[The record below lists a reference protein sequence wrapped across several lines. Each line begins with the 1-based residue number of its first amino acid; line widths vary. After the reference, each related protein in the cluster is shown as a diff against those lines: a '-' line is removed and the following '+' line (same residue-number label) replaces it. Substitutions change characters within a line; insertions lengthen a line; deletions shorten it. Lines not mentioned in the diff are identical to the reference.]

1 MDSHGFLRALT
12 IVLCTAGVTTV
23 LCQKLRLPVVL
34 GYIVAGLIVGPHVPI
49 PLVADREAVA
59 LVSELGV
66 ILLMFALGLEFSLQK
81 LVKIGATAGVTAVVQ
96 SSIMVWLG
104 YMAGRAFGWTPR
116 ESIFAG
122 AIIAISSTTIIA
134 KVFDEQRVKGSLREL
149 VVGVLVIEDLIGI
162 LLMAILTALASGDE
176 MSASVLWKSG
186 GRLAAFLA
194 GLVIVGL
201 LIVPRMMRAVVSF
214 QRAETTLVASIGVCF
229 AGALLAHEFG
239 YSVALGAFIAGS
251 LVAESGHEKEI
262 EHLIVPVRD
271 MFGAVFFVSVGMM
284 IDPRLVMVH
293 WLAIVVLTVI
303 VIVGK
308 VVGVSLGAFLTG
320 QSARTSIQAGMSLA
334 QIGEFSFI
342 IAGLGISLDA
352 TGNFL
357 YPIAVAVSAITTLT
371 TPWLI
376 QNSDRAASFVDRKL
390 PKPLQTFAALYA
402 SWLENARTAPPRK
415 TAGASARRF
424 ALLLALDAALL
435 AAIVIGAAVF
445 YERISESLSSQFG
458 LAAGVSKVSVVISAT
473 ALATP
478 FAIGI
483 VRISRRLATTLADA
497 SMPSPDGSRM
507 DRAAAP
513 RRALVVTLQIAAILV
528 VALLL
533 LAVTQPFLP
542 SVPAT
547 LALLVLLA
555 VSGFA
560 FWRGATNL
568 HGHVRAGAQ
577 MFGEALAAH
586 AREGAPT
593 HGVRPLDHA
602 LDEAKQLL
610 PGLGEPTPVLVA
622 PGSPCVGRTLG
633 ELKLRGRTGA
643 TVLAIRRGSASIV
656 VPSAREV
663 IQVGDI
669 VVLAGSQESVI
680 AASALVCDAGA
691 VEPAE
696 KSDSGA

>member
-12 IVLCTAGVTTV
+12 IVLCSAGVTTV

-34 GYIVAGLIVGPHVPI
+34 GYIVAGLIVGPYVPI
-49 PLVADREAVA
+49 PLVADRDAVA

-81 LVKIGATAGVTAVVQ
+81 LVKIGPTASVTAVVQ
-96 SSIMVWLG
+96 SSLMVWLG

-134 KVFDEQRVKGSLREL
+134 KVFDEQRVKGSLRDL
-149 VVGVLVIEDLIGI
+149 VVGVLIVEDLIGI
-162 LLMAILTALASGDE
+162 LLMAILTALAAGEDL
-176 MSASVLWKSG
+176 SASVLWSSSA
-186 GRLAAFLA
+186 RLVAFLT
-194 GLVIVGL
+194 GFVVIGL
-201 LIVPRMMRAVVSF
+201 LVVPRTMRAVVRF
-214 QRAETTLVASIGVCF
+214 ERPETTLVASIGFCF
-229 AGALLAHEFG
+229 AGALLAHDFG

-262 EHLIVPVRD
+262 EPLVFPIRD

-284 IDPRLVMVH
+284 IDPALVAHH
-293 WLAIVVLTVI
+293 WLAVVVLTVL
-303 VIVGK
+303 VIAGK
-308 VVGVSLGAFLTG
+308 LVGVSLGAFLTG

-342 IAGLGISLDA
+342 IAGLGISLGA

-376 QNSDRAASFVDRKL
+376 KSSERVASFVDRKL
-390 PKPLQTFAALYA
+390 PRPLQTFGALYT
-402 SWLENARTAPPRK
+402 SWLETARAAPPRK
-415 TAGASARRF
+415 TAGASARRL
-424 ALLLALDAALL
+424 ALWLALDTAIL
-435 AAIVIGAAVF
+435 ATIVIGAAMF

-483 VRISRRLATTLADA
+483 LRISRRLATTLADA
-497 SMPSPDGSRM
+497 SMPRADGSRM

-528 VALLL
+528 VALFL
-533 LAVTQPFLP
+533 LAITQPFLP

-547 LALLVLLA
+547 LALLVLLT

-586 AREGAPT
+586 AREGAPK
-593 HGVRPLDHA
+593 HGARPLDHA

-610 PGLGEPTPVLVA
+610 PGLGEPSPVLVA
-622 PGSPCVGRTLG
+622 PGSACVGRTLG
-633 ELKLRGRTGA
+633 DLKLRGRTGA
-643 TVLAIRRGSASIV
+643 TVLAIRRGTASIV

-669 VVLAGSQESVI
+669 VVLAGSHESVI
-680 AASALVCDAGA
+680 AASALVGDTSP

-696 KSDSGA
+696 ERDAGA